1 MENQKGLKLI
11 QKIGY
16 GIGDAGSNFCWTF
29 IASFFLI
36 YCTDTLGI
44 SAAAIGTVLMFSR
57 VLDGISDV
65 VMGRVIDAT
74 HSKMG
79 KARFWYFVSSFPTAI
94 FTFILFNIPGNFSDT
109 TKYVYI
115 FIIYTLISAVFY
127 TMNNI
132 AYSAL
137 TALCTKNHKDRVDMG
152 SYRYIFAIVAMLFMS
167 YATSSMVEYFGGSQK
182 GWRAV
187 SIIYSIVCFVFLII
201 PVFAVKELPEDELQE
216 GAPTEKKEEIGFLKG
231 FVLLV
236 KNKYFLMVLA
246 LYLIQFLSSGVTN
259 GMGIYFATYQLGNA
273 SLFGTISLA
282 SMFPIMVALPFVS
295 KITERFGMRTAA
307 MYGHLIGII
316 GSLIIVIGGLK
327 ASFALVL
334 IGLVVVAFGRTPET
348 GALNAIIAEVDEYSC
363 LKFGERLTGTIFAC
377 SSVGIKIGTGL
388 GTALCGFLLEM
399 GGYDGMAAI
408 QTARAITT
416 INWAYLIA
424 TAILPIMSFII
435 FYFMK
440 VEQENVKL
448 RGQK

>member
-246 LYLIQFLSSGVTN
+246 LYLI
-259 GMGIYFATYQLGNA
+259 
-273 SLFGTISLA
+273 
-282 SMFPIMVALPFVS
+282 PIMVSLPFVS

>member
-1 MENQKGLKLI
+1 
-11 QKIGY
+11 
-16 GIGDAGSNFCWTF
+16 
-29 IASFFLI
+29 
-36 YCTDTLGI
+36 
-44 SAAAIGTVLMFSR
+44 
-57 VLDGISDV
+57 
-65 VMGRVIDAT
+65 
-74 HSKMG
+74 
-79 KARFWYFVSSFPTAI
+79 
-94 FTFILFNIPGNFSDT
+94 
-109 TKYVYI
+109 
-115 FIIYTLISAVFY
+115 
-127 TMNNI
+127 
-132 AYSAL
+132 
-137 TALCTKNHKDRVDMG
+137 
-152 SYRYIFAIVAMLFMS
+152 
-167 YATSSMVEYFGGSQK
+167 
-182 GWRAV
+182 
-187 SIIYSIVCFVFLII
+187 
-201 PVFAVKELPEDELQE
+201 
-216 GAPTEKKEEIGFLKG
+216 
-231 FVLLV
+231 
-236 KNKYFLMVLA
+236 
-246 LYLIQFLSSGVTN
+246 
-259 GMGIYFATYQLGNA
+259 
-273 SLFGTISLA
+273 
-282 SMFPIMVALPFVS
+282 
-295 KITERFGMRTAA
+295 MRTAA